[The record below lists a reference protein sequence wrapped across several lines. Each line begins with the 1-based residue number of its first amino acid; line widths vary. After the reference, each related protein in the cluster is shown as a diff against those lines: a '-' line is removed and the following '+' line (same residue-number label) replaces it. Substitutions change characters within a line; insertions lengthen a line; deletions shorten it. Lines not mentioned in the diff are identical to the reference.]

1 MSLKINVALI
11 LIALCSLATCLP
23 RDNGGACLRLLP
35 PILFI
40 VDATT
45 YHNSSVGMDKA
56 SRTLAE
62 GVPPGVPFSFRALA
76 DYKEVPHSTAYYR
89 SQGRRSLEQKAQDQQ
104 YLTL

>member
-1 MSLKINVALI
+1 MMPNRNEPKNKCGSYSHCPLFLSNVSSARQRRRLPEV
-11 LIALCSLATCLP
+11 AATH
-23 RDNGGACLRLLP
+23 
-35 PILFI
+35 LFI
-40 VDATT
+40 ADATT

-89 SQGRRSLEQKAQDQQ
+89 SQGRRSLEQKAQD
-104 YLTL
+104 